1 MKFIWARSG
10 EGKYHLSQLHI
21 PYISLRR
28 NTMCGVSL
36 RGYTITRNH
45 EPPIEECCKNCL
57 KMIEGFRNMHHPV
70 YKPSYDWG
78 LKKGET
84 KAIKNIYGSIIRPG
98 EVVIAYDYCMYCK
111 GNMPVVQREGLG
123 KVCARCNATWK

>member
-1 MKFIWARSG
+1 MKFIWARIG
-10 EGKYHLSQLHI
+10 ERKKLHLIQEDGWLLCGCAIFISQDAKE
-21 PYISLRR
+21 
-28 NTMCGVSL
+28 V
-36 RGYTITRNH
+36 TR
-45 EPPIEECCKNCL
+45 PSIKECCKSCL
-57 KMIEGFRNMHHPV
+57 KMIEGFRNMYHPV

-78 LKKGET
+78 LKAGET

>member
-1 MKFIWARSG
+1 MKFIWART
-10 EGKYHLSQLHI
+10 EKGKYHLAQAKIL
-21 PYISLRR
+21 YISLRW
-28 NTMCGVSL
+28 NTMCGLSL
-36 RGYTITRNH
+36 REDGITQDYK
-45 EPPIEECCKNCL
+45 PPIEECCKSCL

-84 KAIKNIYGSIIRPG
+84 KAIKNIYGSIIRFG
-98 EVVIAYDYCMYCK
+98 EVVIAYDYCMHCK
-111 GNMPVVQREGLG
+111 KTMPVVQREGLG